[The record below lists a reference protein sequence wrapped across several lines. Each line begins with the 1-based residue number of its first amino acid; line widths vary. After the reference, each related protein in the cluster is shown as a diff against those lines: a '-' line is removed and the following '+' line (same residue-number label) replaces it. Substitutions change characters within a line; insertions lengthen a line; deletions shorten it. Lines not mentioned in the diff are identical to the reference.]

1 MMEYYMF
8 NKPRGP
14 ISARRDPRHRTVMD
28 YFPEAARD
36 ELFPVGRLDR
46 DTEGLMIITNDGAL
60 AHRLMSPENKIT
72 KTYYFVAVG
81 TLTEQMRRELESGI
95 TINCNGGFT
104 TAPATVKVDRVGV
117 ISDFS
122 EFLSEREDKL
132 LKKKPNT
139 PSVSGYVTVT
149 EGKKHEVRL
158 MLGYANCRVVFLRRV
173 SIAGLRLD
181 GELPLGKYRP
191 LTENELSLLK

>member
-14 ISARRDPRHRTVMD
+14 ISARRDPRHETVMD
-28 YFPEAARD
+28 YFPEDARD

-46 DTEGLMIITNDGAL
+46 DTEGLMIITNDGVL
-60 AHRLMSPENKIT
+60 SHRLTNPENKIT
-72 KTYYFVAVG
+72 KTYYFVSVG
-81 TLTEQMRRELESGI
+81 TLTEDARRELEAGI
-95 TINCNGGFT
+95 TINRKGGFT
-104 TAPATVKVDRVGV
+104 TAPATVTVDRVGV
-117 ISDFS
+117 IADFQ
-122 EFLSEREDKL
+122 EFLSDREEKL
-132 LKKKPNT
+132 VRKKPNT
-139 PSVSGYVTVT
+139 PAVSGYVTVT

-158 MLGYANCRVVFLRRV
+158 MLGYANCRVIFLRRV